1 MNSKKLTA
9 KDFITIGIFT
19 SILLGL
25 GITSLSLS
33 DDGVYGQMIGAVSD
47 RLEEKSESDTS
58 DKDNARAMYWKNFI
72 PAVINS
78 PTALVIGTG
87 YGTASYAYINGG
99 FVNRKGAY
107 DPEQTYFSNYFDLGL
122 WGFLAFLLLH
132 FYIMKQSYKKRQ
144 NLDFLRAF
152 SGAEGV
158 MIAFMGYHYTI
169 YSVSMLII
177 IAGACIAFKNSDYE
191 GNS

>member
-1 MNSKKLTA
+1 MLRSGKYKKLNLA
-9 KDFITIGIFT
+9 VHGKICDFLQTH
-19 SILLGL
+19 
-25 GITSLSLS
+25 
-33 DDGVYGQMIGAVSD
+33 
-47 RLEEKSESDTS
+47 
-58 DKDNARAMYWKNFI
+58 
-72 PAVINS
+72 
-78 PTALVIGTG
+78 ALYSYCG
-87 YGTASYAYINGG
+87 YDQCPKP
-99 FVNRKGAY
+99 RAY